1 MDTALTRLT
10 NDDLIASL
18 RSLVSR
24 SNELEADI
32 IEHIQEVE
40 TRGIHLDRAYS
51 SLFAFCADALGFS
64 EGAAY
69 DRIEVARAARRVPE
83 MLESLRR
90 GEVHLTGLRLLA
102 PHLTETNHAEVLLR
116 ARGKSKRAIE
126 EIVRDLAPKPP
137 VPDAIRKLPE
147 HKAKETPA
155 RVVPLQGPGSAAPA
169 PPSPPSAPPVAAVQ
183 GDLLSS
189 PASAPK
195 ATEASPPPSP
205 RTYGVHF
212 TASEALEDKLRQAQ
226 DLLRHR
232 LPGGDLAQVVEMGLD
247 LLIAQVAKKRFGI
260 GARPR
265 TRAAA
270 PAAGRATRH
279 VPAEVRRQIY
289 TRDEGRCAFV
299 DGDGRRCEETSGLE
313 IDHLDGFARTGEHD
327 PDRMRLACGP
337 HNSHAAEKM
346 YGRAFMLRAR
356 TRRRPRPSQGR
367 EAEAPSGSSNSSRDE
382 HTRV

>member
-24 SNELEADI
+24 SNQLEADI

-40 TRGIHLDRAYS
+40 TRRLYLDCAFS
-51 SLFAFCADALGFS
+51 SLFVFCTDALGFA
-64 EGAAY
+64 EGAAFN
-69 DRIEVARAARRVPE
+69 RIEVARAARRIPQ

-102 PHLTETNHAEVLLR
+102 PHLTESNHAEVLLR
-116 ARGKSKRAIE
+116 AKGKSKRVIA
-126 EIVRDLAPKPP
+126 EIVADLAPKPP
-137 VPDAIRKLPE
+137 VPNAIRKLPE
-147 HKAKETPA
+147 RKSKETPP
-155 RVVPLQGPGSAAPA
+155 RVVSLQGTV
-169 PPSPPSAPPVAAVQ
+169 SPTTATTPPPVAAVQ

-195 ATEASPPPSP
+195 VTDVPTPPSP
-205 RTYGVHF
+205 RTYGIHF
-212 TASEALEDKLRQAQ
+212 TASEALKDKLRQAQ
-226 DLLRHR
+226 DLLQHQI
-232 LPGGDLAQVVEMGLD
+232 PGGDLAQIVERGLD
-247 LLIAQVAKKRFGI
+247 LLIAQVKKRRFGV
-260 GARPR
+260 GAKPR
-265 TRAAA
+265 SGAAT
-270 PAAGRATRH
+270 AAGRATRH

-299 DGDGRRCEETSGLE
+299 DPHGRRCEETAGLE

-327 PDRMRLACGP
+327 PERMRLACGP

-346 YGRAFMLRAR
+346 YGRTFMLRAR
-356 TRRRPRPSQGR
+356 SRRRPRPSQDR
-367 EAEAPSGSSNSSRDE
+367 EAAPPPVPSNSFRNE
-382 HTRV
+382 HTRE